1 MTLGINGIHS
11 IPVYTECSDYFNV
24 VLSVIM
30 LNVVMLN
37 AECHHGG
44 DILPALVHIALAGV
58 EMFVRVKHTSLL
70 S

>member
-11 IPVYTECSDYFNV
+11 TPVYTECRDYFNV
-24 VLSVIM
+24 VIM
-30 LNVVMLN
+30 INVVMLN
-37 AECHHGG
+37 AECHRGG